1 MSRNWEEP
9 TKRIFSGEDLEV
21 FRSSIAYNKIH
32 QTMMLLVLKVQGND
46 VVSNVL
52 DLNLV
57 TKKSTVQ
64 KIDPPVQE
72 STDSKDDR
80 PSNYVGVLRILH
92 HANVLIDETPP
103 VEGPTRFGNFNC
115 RVWHDKLNSD
125 IDEWF
130 MQNLEYDDPKYIIEA
145 KYYFLNSFGSKIRL
159 DFGTGHELS
168 FIAFVGSLIDLKI
181 LDLDQLSG
189 QDILELFANYYDV
202 ARKLILVYNLE
213 PAGSHGVWGLDDH
226 FHFIYILGAS
236 EFVNNKLAPP
246 VQQVLQSSNISYLK
260 STNLYVNAIAF
271 IHKIKFG
278 PFNEHSPIIYDIHT
292 SVTLWEKVLKGLLK
306 MYEVEVLGKFPV
318 VQHFWFGEVL
328 YPWKDISGKDLPVK
342 EVTDEPHVI
351 PIPTA
356 IRTTKTNISMTP
368 APWANRR

>member
-1 MSRNWEEP
+1 MSRNWKEP
-9 TKRIFSGEDLEV
+9 SKKIFSGEDLET
-21 FRSSIAYNKIH
+21 FRSSIAYNRIH
-32 QTMMLLVLKVQGND
+32 QTMILLVRKVQGKD

-57 TKKSTVQ
+57 TKKGTLKKLDQPIQESST
-64 KIDPPVQE
+64 
-72 STDSKDDR
+72 STDSR
-80 PSNYVGVLRILH
+80 PRNFLGVLKILH

-103 VEGPTRFGNFNC
+103 LEGPTRFGNFNC

-130 MQNLEYDDPKYIIEA
+130 LQNLDYDDAKYIIEA
-145 KYYFLNSFGSKIRL
+145 KYYLLNSFGSKIRL

-168 FIAFVGSLIDLKI
+168 FIAFVGSLMDLGI
-181 LDLDQLSG
+181 LNLDHVTG
-189 QDILELFANYYDV
+189 QDVLELFAKYYDV

-246 VQQVLQSSNISYLK
+246 VQQVLQNSNISYLK

-328 YPWKDISGKDLPVK
+328 YPWKDATGKDLPVK
-342 EVTDEPHVI
+342 EVRDEPQSF
-351 PIPTA
+351 PITTA
-356 IRTTKTNISMTP
+356 TRTTKANISMTP
-368 APWANRR
+368 APWAKR